1 MISNSNTK
9 NENDKYALLNMS
21 TDINLMKDQLS
32 KIIQS
37 GRFCDKMMSNLDK
50 KTPLLDLAVPL
61 CKEALPKLATNLG
74 NKGTSPVLDI
84 FERKISWKGAV
95 KAGKRFTFIISN
107 EDNNDNIKIV
117 DSREN
122 SGLLIDGATETVKH
136 EIRKQEG
143 GFLGAIFCA
152 IYLLYDCLILSIHWY
167 NLLLLHW

>member
-1 MISNSNTK
+1 M
-9 NENDKYALLNMS
+9 
-21 TDINLMKDQLS
+21 
-32 KIIQS
+32 
-37 GRFCDKMMSNLDK
+37 
-50 KTPLLDLAVPL
+50 
-61 CKEALPKLATNLG
+61 PKLATNLG
-74 NKGTSPVLDI
+74 NKGTSSVLDI

-107 EDNNDNIKIV
+107 EDNNDNIEIV

-143 GFLGAIFCA
+143 EFLGTIFCA
-152 IYLLYDCLILSIHWY
+152 IYLLYDSLILSIHWY